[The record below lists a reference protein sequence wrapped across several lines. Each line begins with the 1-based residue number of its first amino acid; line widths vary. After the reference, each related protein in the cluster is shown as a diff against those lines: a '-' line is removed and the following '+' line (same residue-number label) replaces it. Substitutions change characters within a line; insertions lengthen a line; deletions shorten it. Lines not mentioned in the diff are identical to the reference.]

1 MSRSLTTL
9 IDLSFDF
16 DALSQKYVIYKA
28 SLDKSKGNAGYA
40 QQLSIVERASTP
52 KALIK
57 HSGYYWVL
65 RDKQDNTKP
74 ESADIAF
81 ERVKFEDCDQLLL
94 GRLFVR
100 ASGKWR
106 RVSFFQGLGRRFFLS
121 SRIRFLSIP
130 STNA

>member
-9 IDLSFDF
+9 IDLTFDF

-28 SLDKSKGNAGYA
+28 SPDKSKGNAGYA
-40 QQLSIVERASTP
+40 QQLSLVEQASTP

-65 RDKQDNTKP
+65 RDKQDNSKP

-100 ASGKWR
+100 ALGK
-106 RVSFFQGLGRRFFLS
+106 VAPSEFFQGLARRFYLWR
-121 SRIRFLSIP
+121 RISFLSIP